1 MRNETGHLINETTRE
16 ICNMYVFLNP
26 LCIRVSFFFLHRLL
40 YILKQTKH
48 IKSENT
54 LPYIHF
60 GLDGLR
66 QYANTVNFN

>member
-16 ICNMYVFLNP
+16 ICNIYVFLNP